1 MSLQFIPIPFP
12 FIYGIVTGIVLF
24 FYVAFRIMWCVLFCE
39 KDVSKRRNIDVE
51 DPEPPPSY
59 DEATNTRESAPPTY
73 AQAQLMSKSDDQCMI
88 QKCWNLYDA
97 KANKQMWKYPQ
108 KIDDFNKIEKLHD
121 FQPQVYGSIKMQ
133 YAHSKTCKS
142 AKL

>member
-1 MSLQFIPIPFP
+1 MSLYYG
-12 FIYGIVTGIVLF
+12 FIYGIFTGIVLF
-24 FYVAFRIMWCVLFCE
+24 FYVAFLIMWCVLFCE

-73 AQAQLMSKSDDQCMI
+73 AQAQLMSKSDDQFMI
-88 QKCWNLYDA
+88 QLCWKYDA
-97 KANKQMWKYPQ
+97 KANKQMWKYPP